1 MLLVLHGIRLLQAK
15 QGMLAAPIG
24 EAVRICSA
32 NKKFLQIFFFCWA
45 SPIGGVWIAGPLLLA
60 QHKGNERIDEAQTP
74 ICHAS
79 PINIEIT
86 N

>member
-45 SPIGGVWIAGPLLLA
+45 SPIGGV
-60 QHKGNERIDEAQTP
+60 
-74 ICHAS
+74 
-79 PINIEIT
+79 
-86 N
+86 